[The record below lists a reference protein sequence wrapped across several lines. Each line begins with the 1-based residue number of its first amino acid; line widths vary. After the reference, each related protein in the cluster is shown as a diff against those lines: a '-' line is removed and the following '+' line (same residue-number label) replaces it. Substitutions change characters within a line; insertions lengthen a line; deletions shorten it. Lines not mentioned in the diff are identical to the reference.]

1 MKFLILTKNVVFFFQ
16 DLSEEQV
23 PAFVAELDT
32 TTQNDKT
39 DIANSSSTISA
50 IVEIINNVAIVS
62 TAITEP
68 TVIQV
73 G

>member
-1 MKFLILTKNVVFFFQ
+1 MKFPILKKGVFFPQ
-16 DLSEEQV
+16 DLTEEEV
-23 PAFVAELDT
+23 PLFVAELNT

-50 IVEIINNVAIVS
+50 IVDIINNVAIVS
-62 TAITEP
+62 TAVTES
-68 TVIQV
+68 VIQV